1 MSYAFHLSTPEILAA
16 SALDVFLGDPKWLP
30 HPVVIIGRIAG
41 ELEKT
46 MWRNDQEGNIWRGAA
61 LVFFVLSIAAAITL
75 LIVTTLTRI
84 AWWLGA
90 AGAILFAWTTIAA
103 RGLDDAAS
111 AVETFLGANNLEGA
125 RNAMP
130 ALVGRDPEALDC
142 EAMIRA
148 TIESLAE
155 NASDAIVAPLMY
167 LFIAG
172 PVGAIIYKAINTLD
186 SMIGY
191 RNDRYIYF
199 GRAAARLDDLVNL
212 LPSRISAMCIAI
224 AAAILNGRGRDALD
238 ACFRDASKHTSPNAG
253 WPEAAMAGALGVQL
267 GGAATYDGD
276 IEAHALLGDSLR
288 ALQVADIRM
297 ARLMVR
303 VAAIVGFT
311 VLALGRYVVVSI

>member
-1 MSYAFHLSTPEILAA
+1 MPQILAA
-16 SALDVFLGDPKWLP
+16 CTLDVFLGDPKWLP
-30 HPVVIIGRIAG
+30 HPVVFIGRVTG
-41 ELEKT
+41 WFEKT
-46 MWRNDQEGNIWRGAA
+46 MWRDDHRGNIWRGAV
-61 LVFFVLSIAAAITL
+61 LVFFVLSMAAASVAL
-75 LIVTTLTRI
+75 LIAVFTRI

-90 AGAILFAWTTIAA
+90 TVAILIAWTTIAA
-103 RGLDDAAS
+103 RGLDDAAL
-111 AVETFLGANNLEGA
+111 AVETQLDAKDFEGA
-125 RNAMP
+125 RSAMP

-142 EAMIRA
+142 AAMIRA

-191 RNDRYIYF
+191 RNHRYIYF
-199 GRAAARLDDLVNL
+199 GRPAARHDDVANLV
-212 LPSRISAMCIAI
+212 PSRMTAGCLAL
-224 AAAILNGRGRDALD
+224 AASILNLRGRDAL
-238 ACFRDASKHTSPNAG
+238 ASCFRDALKHASPNAG
-253 WPEAAMAGALGVQL
+253 WPEAAMAGALGMQL
-267 GGAATYDGD
+267 GGAAVYDGD
-276 IEAHALLGDSLR
+276 IEARAFLGDSVR

-311 VLALGRYVVVSI
+311 ALALGRYVVVSI